1 VPSFELQSPKI
12 EIPKLNPK
20 PKLKLKL
27 FLPICRG
34 GSAGLIILGMNRS
47 KYRWWLAAALLLLAT
62 LAIAS
67 KQYMPPKA
75 FPAKTYPARDEH
87 PDEKITIAADPYD
100 MPDKAAPVFTLPY
113 KDKGYLPIY
122 LVITNDGDQ
131 PVVLNEMEVK
141 LVTASRAKLQ
151 PATTEDLYRRFS
163 RLKHRGDEVSR
174 NPLPIPLPRHPDAGL
189 PKGGGEEIQNA
200 QFGAKAVEPHG
211 TQAGFLFFDI
221 GGISQP
227 LAGAHLYVTR
237 VRDSNGSELMFFDIA
252 LEKYLTYKPGSS
264 GK

>member
-1 VPSFELQSPKI
+1 
-12 EIPKLNPK
+12 
-20 PKLKLKL
+20 
-27 FLPICRG
+27 
-34 GSAGLIILGMNRS
+34 MDRS
-47 KYRWWLAAALLLLAT
+47 NYRLWLAGAVMLLAT

-67 KQYMPPKA
+67 KQYMAPKA

-87 PDEKITIAADPYD
+87 PDEKVTIAADPYD

-113 KDKGYLPIY
+113 KDKDYLPIY

-131 PVVLNEMEVK
+131 PVALNEMEVK
-141 LVTASRAKLQ
+141 LVTTSRSKLQ
-151 PATTEDLYRRFS
+151 PASTEDLYRRFS
-163 RLKHRGDEVSR
+163 RVKHRGDEPSR
-174 NPLPIPLPRHPDAGL
+174 NPLPIPLPRRPDTGL
-189 PKGGGEEIQNA
+189 PKGGAEEIENA
-200 QFGAKAVEPHG
+200 QFRAKAVEPHG

-221 GGISQP
+221 EGISQP

-237 VRDSNGSELMFFDIA
+237 VRDGNGSDLMFFDIP